1 MSAEDCYTLCLLG
14 KGLKFLFKAAW
25 FLIATPF
32 RAGKWI
38 YNKCTEKVDT
48 RNETAYF
55 CDRSSIADDRSNDRS
70 FEQQVSKARQT
81 SLSKNAEQLK
91 SIKPM
96 ELSRMSV

>member
-25 FLIATPF
+25 FLIAAPF

-55 CDRSSIADDRSNDRS
+55 YDRS

-96 ELSRMSV
+96 ELSRTSV